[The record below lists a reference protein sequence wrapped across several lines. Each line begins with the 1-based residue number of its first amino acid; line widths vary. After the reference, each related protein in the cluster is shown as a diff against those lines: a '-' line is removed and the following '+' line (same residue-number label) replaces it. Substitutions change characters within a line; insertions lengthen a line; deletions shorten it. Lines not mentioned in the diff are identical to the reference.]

1 MRDVLEGKKLKD
13 NTYPETK
20 THYNVCVIFVYGLC
34 CVPDKKHGVVGCIIQ
49 TLKTILLRD
58 PEEEL
63 MPPPGRV
70 RIVVR
75 ITENPSTKIVVGGGK
90 KFNLYDNKMSANSDL
105 HYKQVPSVFRSAA
118 AGTPWLQK

>member
-1 MRDVLEGKKLKD
+1 M
-13 NTYPETK
+13 YS
-20 THYNVCVIFVYGLC
+20 

-63 MPPPGRV
+63 MPLPGRV
-70 RIVVR
+70 LIVMR
-75 ITENPSTKIVVGGGK
+75 ITENPSTKIVVGEEK

-105 HYKQVPSVFRSAA
+105 HYKHVPGAFRSAA
-118 AGTPWLQK
+118 AGTPWLQKW